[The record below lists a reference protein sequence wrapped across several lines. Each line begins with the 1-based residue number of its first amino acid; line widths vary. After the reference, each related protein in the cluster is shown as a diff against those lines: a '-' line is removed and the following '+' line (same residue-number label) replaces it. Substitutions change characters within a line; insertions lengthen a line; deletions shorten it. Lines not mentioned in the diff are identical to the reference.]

1 MSLQATGRLKPLC
14 ESRVQGGRL
23 GVEEKKNLKG
33 AQVSMKLISVPSSKM
48 VVLCG
53 RTPSDTLL

>member
-1 MSLQATGRLKPLC
+1 MC